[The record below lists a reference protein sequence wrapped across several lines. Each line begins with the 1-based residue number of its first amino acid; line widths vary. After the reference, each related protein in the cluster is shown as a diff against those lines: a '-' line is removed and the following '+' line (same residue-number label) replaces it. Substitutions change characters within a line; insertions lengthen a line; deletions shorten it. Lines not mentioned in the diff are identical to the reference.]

1 MPIRRLR
8 WVVLILFLV
17 IGGGAVWHFDIHHT
31 MPLSQAINPIWW
43 YRHYKGTDNY
53 DPEDA
58 ILFHGDPHLKEV
70 AITVDD
76 GPHPEY
82 GMPILAA
89 LRQYHVPATFFV
101 VGVRVKQDPQ
111 FLRQAIAQGCEI
123 GNHTYDHQRLP
134 TLKDHEIV
142 NEMRFDDIA
151 IYKACGIHPT
161 IMRPPGDEYD
171 GRVSQILKGMGYVDV
186 CWTDAAKD
194 YLNQTP
200 DWISERV
207 LDRVEPG
214 SIILLHQ
221 DWAGTAVALPVIITG
236 LQKQGYKMVTIS
248 TMLAHLGIHPYVD
261 QAKTVALSAKAAAK
275 PKAT

>member
-1 MPIRRLR
+1 MPKRRLL
-8 WVVLILFLV
+8 WIALPLLLV
-17 IGGGAVWHFDIHHT
+17 IAVGAAWKSARDHVI
-31 MPLSQAINPIWW
+31 PISQYPAWW
-43 YRHYKGTDNY
+43 YRHLRGIDNY
-53 DPEDA
+53 DPEAA
-58 ILFHGDPHLKEV
+58 ILFHGNPKYKEV

-76 GPHPEY
+76 GPHPQY

-89 LRQYHVPATFFV
+89 LNQYHVPATFFV

-134 TLKDHEIV
+134 GLKDHEIV
-142 NEMRFDDIA
+142 NELRFDDMA
-151 IYKACGIHPT
+151 IYKACGVHPT

-171 GRVSQILKGMGYVDV
+171 DRVSHDLKSMGYIDV

-194 YLNQTP
+194 YLDETP
-200 DWISERV
+200 QFIAERV

-221 DWAGTAVALPVIITG
+221 DWPGTAVALPVIIEG
-236 LQKQGYKMVTIS
+236 LQKQGYKMVTIGA
-248 TMLAHLGIHPYVD
+248 MMQHLGIQHPPYA
-261 QAKTVALSAKAAAK
+261 QQTLTQTAAVARAG
-275 PKAT
+275 T